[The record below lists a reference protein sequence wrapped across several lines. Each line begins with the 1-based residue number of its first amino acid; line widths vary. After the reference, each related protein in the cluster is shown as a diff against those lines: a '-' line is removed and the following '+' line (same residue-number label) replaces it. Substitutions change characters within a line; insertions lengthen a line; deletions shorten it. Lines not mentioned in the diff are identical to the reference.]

1 MIIPLEKRL
10 KKSMHVEIARLQDE
24 VVEILYGIENELIV
38 HGDTAIWRCYG
49 GNRFSEDLDFYCRN
63 IARIERHFREKVEGR
78 GLTILKF
85 KKTKNLIFCKIS
97 DRNIQIRV
105 EINYAARVRSVL
117 RPYEK
122 TDGSFLDVLTLSP
135 EDLILEK
142 ITAYK
147 QRRFIR
153 DIYDVY
159 HILKYVKNEKK
170 EEKIRPQMSKLL
182 ASLQQPIDEKN
193 LKAVVYSGKIPSF
206 SQIAEYLRKGLQ

>member
-10 KKSMHVEIARLQDE
+10 RKSMHVEIARLQDE
-24 VVEILYGIENELIV
+24 IVEMLYSIENELVV
-38 HGDTAIWRCYG
+38 HGGTAIWRCYG

-63 IARIERHFREKVEGR
+63 IARIERHFREKIEGR

-85 KKTKNLIFCKIS
+85 KKTKNLIFCKVS
-97 DRNIQIRV
+97 DGNIEIRV

-122 TDGSFLDVLTLSP
+122 TDGSFMDVLTLSA

-142 ITAYK
+142 TNAYG

-153 DIYDVY
+153 DIYDVFHLMKY
-159 HILKYVKNEKK
+159 LKD
-170 EEKIRPQMSKLL
+170 EERVRPEMLKLL
-182 ASLQQPIDEKN
+182 SALQPPVDEKN

-206 SQIAEYLRKGLQ
+206 SQMADYLKGRFL